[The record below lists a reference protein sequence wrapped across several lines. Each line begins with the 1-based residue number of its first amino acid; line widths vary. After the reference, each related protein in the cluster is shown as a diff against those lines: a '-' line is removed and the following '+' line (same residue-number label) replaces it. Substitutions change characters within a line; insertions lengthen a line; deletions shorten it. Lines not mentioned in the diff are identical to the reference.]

1 MATAETVLAQPRGIS
16 STWKKIQDLRLPWF
30 PVSILSFIVFLAVFA
45 PLLATHN
52 PRKNEITARLI
63 PPFKIGEFSK
73 TDGVEKK
80 VVGFAEESF
89 LPIRFNG
96 ENLMGTDGLGK
107 DVLSRLI
114 FGSRTIMKVTVPS
127 MVVAILL
134 GTTVG
139 LVAGYAGR
147 WVDSVLMRVTDA
159 VMGFP
164 SILVALLIVSLVGTG
179 LMPVLIAVTATTW
192 ARFARMIR
200 GEVLANRDRDF
211 VTLARISGVSP
222 VMIIWRHLFPN
233 VVNTLMVITSITVGQ
248 VILLVASLSFLGLG
262 LKVGEPAWGV
272 MVAEGKDYISGNG
285 WWLSLF
291 PGVIIT
297 LVVMAF
303 NLFGD
308 WMRDYL
314 DPKLRRSR

>member
-1 MATAETVLAQPRGIS
+1 VATADTVLAQPSGTS
-16 STWKKIQDLRLPWF
+16 STWKKIKDLRLPWF
-30 PVSILSFIVFLAVFA
+30 PIVILSFIVFMAIFA
-45 PLLATHN
+45 PLLAPHN
-52 PRKNEITARLI
+52 PKKNDIMQRLN
-63 PPFKIGEFSK
+63 PPFVTTEN
-73 TDGVEKK
+73 
-80 VVGFAEESF
+80 F
-89 LPIRFNG
+89 L
-96 ENLMGTDGLGK
+96 GTDGLGK

-114 FGSRTIMKVTVPS
+114 FGARTIMKVTIPS
-127 MVVAILL
+127 MVVAILV

-139 LVAGYAGR
+139 LVAGYAGK
-147 WVDSVLMRVTDA
+147 WVDSLLMRITDA

-200 GEVLANRDRDF
+200 GEVLSNRDRDF

-222 VMIIWRHLFPN
+222 AMIIWRHLFPN

-262 LKVGEPAWGV
+262 LKPGEPAWGV
-272 MVAEGKDYISGNG
+272 MVAEGRDYISGNG

-297 LVVMAF
+297 VVVMAF
-303 NLFGD
+303 NLLGD
-308 WMRDYL
+308 WLRDFL

>member
-1 MATAETVLAQPRGIS
+1 MATADTVLAQPDSAS
-16 STWKKIQDLRLPWF
+16 STWEKIRELKLPWI
-30 PVSILSFIVFLAVFA
+30 PMVILSTIVFLAIFA
-45 PLLATHN
+45 PLLA
-52 PRKNEITARLI
+52 PADPKKNNILNRLN
-63 PPFKIGEFSK
+63 PPFETS
-73 TDGVEKK
+73 
-80 VVGFAEESF
+80 
-89 LPIRFNG
+89 
-96 ENLMGTDGLGK
+96 ENILGTDGLGK

-114 FGSRTIMKVTVPS
+114 FGARSIMKVTVPS
-127 MVVAILL
+127 MVVAILV

-139 LVAGYAGR
+139 LVAGYAGK
-147 WVDSVLMRVTDA
+147 WVDSVLMRITDA

-200 GEVLANRDRDF
+200 GEVLTNRDRDF
-211 VTLARISGVSP
+211 VVLARISGVSP
-222 VMIIWRHLFPN
+222 TMIIWRHLFPN

-262 LKVGEPAWGV
+262 LKPGEPAWGV
-272 MVAEGKDYISGNG
+272 MVAEGRDYINGNG

-297 LVVMAF
+297 VVVMAF
-303 NLFGD
+303 NLLGD
-308 WMRDYL
+308 WLRDYL

>member
-1 MATAETVLAQPRGIS
+1 MAI
-16 STWKKIQDLRLPWF
+16 
-30 PVSILSFIVFLAVFA
+30 FA
-45 PLLATHN
+45 PLLAPHN
-52 PRKNEITARLI
+52 PKKNDIMQRLN
-63 PPFKIGEFSK
+63 PPFVTTEN
-73 TDGVEKK
+73 
-80 VVGFAEESF
+80 F
-89 LPIRFNG
+89 L
-96 ENLMGTDGLGK
+96 GTDGLGK

-114 FGSRTIMKVTVPS
+114 FGARTIMKVTIPS
-127 MVVAILL
+127 MVVAILV
-134 GTTVG
+134 GTTIG
-139 LVAGYAGR
+139 LVAGYAGK
-147 WVDSVLMRVTDA
+147 WVDSLLMRITDA

-200 GEVLANRDRDF
+200 GEVLSNRDRDF

-222 VMIIWRHLFPN
+222 AMIIWRHLFPN

-262 LKVGEPAWGV
+262 LKPGEPAWGV
-272 MVAEGKDYISGNG
+272 MVAEGRDYISGNG

-297 LVVMAF
+297 VVVMAF
-303 NLFGD
+303 NLLGD
-308 WMRDYL
+308 WLRDFL

>member
-1 MATAETVLAQPRGIS
+1 MATADTVLAQPSGVS
-16 STWKKIQDLRLPWF
+16 STWRRIVDLRLPWF
-30 PVSILSFIVFLAVFA
+30 PVTVLLAILFLAIFA
-45 PLLATHN
+45 PLLAPKDPKEN
-52 PRKNEITARLI
+52 NIVERLN
-63 PPFKIGEFSK
+63 PPFQ
-73 TDGVEKK
+73 T
-80 VVGFAEESF
+80 
-89 LPIRFNG
+89 L
-96 ENLMGTDGLGK
+96 ENILGTDGLGK

-114 FGSRTIMKVTVPS
+114 FGSRTIMKVTVPT
-127 MVVAILL
+127 MIVAILL

-147 WVDSVLMRVTDA
+147 WVDSVLMRITDA

-291 PGVIIT
+291 PGIIIT
-297 LVVMAF
+297 VVVMAF

>member
-1 MATAETVLAQPRGIS
+1 MATADTVLAQPDSAS
-16 STWKKIQDLRLPWF
+16 STWGKIRELKLPWI
-30 PVSILSFIVFLAVFA
+30 PMVILSTIVFLAIFA
-45 PLLATHN
+45 PLLA
-52 PRKNEITARLI
+52 PADPKKNNILNRLN
-63 PPFKIGEFSK
+63 PPFETS
-73 TDGVEKK
+73 
-80 VVGFAEESF
+80 
-89 LPIRFNG
+89 
-96 ENLMGTDGLGK
+96 ENILGTDGLGK

-114 FGSRTIMKVTVPS
+114 FGARSIMKVTVPS
-127 MVVAILL
+127 MVVAILV

-139 LVAGYAGR
+139 LVAGYAGK
-147 WVDSVLMRVTDA
+147 WVDSVLMRITDA

-200 GEVLANRDRDF
+200 GEVLTNRDRDF
-211 VTLARISGVSP
+211 VVLARISGVSP
-222 VMIIWRHLFPN
+222 TMIIWRHLFPN

-262 LKVGEPAWGV
+262 LKPGEPAWGV
-272 MVAEGKDYISGNG
+272 MVAEGRDYINGNG

-297 LVVMAF
+297 VVVMAF
-303 NLFGD
+303 NLLGD
-308 WMRDYL
+308 WLRDYL

>member
-1 MATAETVLAQPRGIS
+1 VATADTVLAQPSGTS
-16 STWKKIQDLRLPWF
+16 SIWKKIQDLRLPWF
-30 PVSILSFIVFLAVFA
+30 PIAILSIIVFLAIFA
-45 PLLATHN
+45 PLVA
-52 PRKNEITARLI
+52 PADPKKNDILQRLN
-63 PPFKIGEFSK
+63 PPFQ
-73 TDGVEKK
+73 TT
-80 VVGFAEESF
+80 
-89 LPIRFNG
+89 
-96 ENLMGTDGLGK
+96 ENLLGTDGLGK

-114 FGSRTIMKVTVPS
+114 FGARTIMKVTLPS
-127 MVVAILL
+127 MVVAILV

-139 LVAGYAGR
+139 LVAGYAGK
-147 WVDSVLMRVTDA
+147 WVDSLLMRITDA

-179 LMPVLIAVTATTW
+179 LVPVLIAVTATTW

-200 GEVLANRDRDF
+200 GEVLSNRDRDF

-222 VMIIWRHLFPN
+222 AMIIWRHLFPN

-262 LKVGEPAWGV
+262 LKPGEPAWGV
-272 MVAEGKDYISGNG
+272 MVAEGRNYINGNG

-291 PGVIIT
+291 PGIIIT
-297 LVVMAF
+297 VVVMAF
-303 NLFGD
+303 NLLGD
-308 WMRDYL
+308 WLRDFL

>member
-1 MATAETVLAQPRGIS
+1 MATAESVLIQPDETPS
-16 STWKKIQDLRLPWF
+16 LWKKIKDLRLPLF
-30 PVSILSFIVFLAVFA
+30 PIIVLSLIVLLAIFA
-45 PLLATHN
+45 PLLSPAD
-52 PRKNEITARLI
+52 PKKNDILGRLQ
-63 PPFKIGEFSK
+63 PPFQSSEH
-73 TDGVEKK
+73 
-80 VVGFAEESF
+80 F
-89 LPIRFNG
+89 L
-96 ENLMGTDGLGK
+96 GTDGLGK

-114 FGSRTIMKVTVPS
+114 YGTRTIMKVTAPS

-147 WVDSVLMRVTDA
+147 WVDSLLMRITDA

-179 LMPVLIAVTATTW
+179 LIPVLIAVTATTW

-200 GEVLANRDRDF
+200 GEVLSTRDRDF

-222 VMIIWRHLFPN
+222 IMIIWRHLFPN
-233 VVNTLMVITSITVGQ
+233 VINTLMVITSLTVGQ

-262 LKVGEPAWGV
+262 LKPGEPAWGV
-272 MVAEGKDYISGNG
+272 MVAEGRDFITGNG

-291 PGVIIT
+291 PGIVITI
-297 LVVMAF
+297 VVMAF

-308 WMRDYL
+308 WLRDYL

>member
-1 MATAETVLAQPRGIS
+1 MATADTVLAQPSGTS
-16 STWKKIQDLRLPWF
+16 SIWKKIQDLRLPWF
-30 PVSILSFIVFLAVFA
+30 PIAILSIIVFLAIFA
-45 PLLATHN
+45 PLVA
-52 PRKNEITARLI
+52 PADPKKNDILQRLN
-63 PPFKIGEFSK
+63 PPFQ
-73 TDGVEKK
+73 TT
-80 VVGFAEESF
+80 
-89 LPIRFNG
+89 
-96 ENLMGTDGLGK
+96 ENLLGTDGLGK

-114 FGSRTIMKVTVPS
+114 FGARTIMKVTLPS
-127 MVVAILL
+127 MVVAILV

-139 LVAGYAGR
+139 LVAGYAGK
-147 WVDSVLMRVTDA
+147 WVDSLLMRITDA

-179 LMPVLIAVTATTW
+179 LVPVLIAVTATTW

-200 GEVLANRDRDF
+200 GEVLSNRDRDF

-222 VMIIWRHLFPN
+222 AMIIWRHLFPN

-262 LKVGEPAWGV
+262 LKPGEPAWGV
-272 MVAEGKDYISGNG
+272 MVAEGRNYINGNG

-291 PGVIIT
+291 PGIIIT
-297 LVVMAF
+297 VVVMAF
-303 NLFGD
+303 NLLGD
-308 WMRDYL
+308 WLRDFL

>member
-1 MATAETVLAQPRGIS
+1 MATAETVLAQPSGVS
-16 STWKKIQDLRLPWF
+16 STWRRIVDLRLPWF
-30 PVSILSFIVFLAVFA
+30 PVTVLLAILFIAIFA
-45 PLLATHN
+45 PLLAPKDPKEN
-52 PRKNEITARLI
+52 NIVERLN
-63 PPFKIGEFSK
+63 PPFQ
-73 TDGVEKK
+73 TT
-80 VVGFAEESF
+80 
-89 LPIRFNG
+89 
-96 ENLMGTDGLGK
+96 ENILGTDGLGK

-114 FGSRTIMKVTVPS
+114 FGTRTIMKVTVPS

-147 WVDSVLMRVTDA
+147 WVDSVLMRITDA

-291 PGVIIT
+291 PGIIIT
-297 LVVMAF
+297 VVVMAF

>member
-1 MATAETVLAQPRGIS
+1 MATAETVLAQPSGVS
-16 STWKKIQDLRLPWF
+16 STWRRIADLRLPWF
-30 PVSILSFIVFLAVFA
+30 PVTVLSVIVFLAIFA
-45 PLLATHN
+45 PLLAPKDPKEN
-52 PRKNEITARLI
+52 NIVERLN
-63 PPFKIGEFSK
+63 PPFQTS
-73 TDGVEKK
+73 
-80 VVGFAEESF
+80 
-89 LPIRFNG
+89 
-96 ENLMGTDGLGK
+96 ENILGTDGLGK

-114 FGSRTIMKVTVPS
+114 FGSRTIMKITVPT

-291 PGVIIT
+291 PGIIIT
-297 LVVMAF
+297 VVVMAF

>member
-1 MATAETVLAQPRGIS
+1 MATAETVLAQPSGVS
-16 STWKKIQDLRLPWF
+16 STWRRIADLRLPWF
-30 PVSILSFIVFLAVFA
+30 PVTVLSVIVFLAIFA
-45 PLLATHN
+45 PLLAPKDPKEN
-52 PRKNEITARLI
+52 NIVERLN
-63 PPFKIGEFSK
+63 PPFQTS
-73 TDGVEKK
+73 
-80 VVGFAEESF
+80 
-89 LPIRFNG
+89 
-96 ENLMGTDGLGK
+96 ENILGTDGLGK

-114 FGSRTIMKVTVPS
+114 FGSRTIMKITVPT

-291 PGVIIT
+291 PGIIIT
-297 LVVMAF
+297 VVVMAF

-308 WMRDYL
+308 WMRDFL

>member
-1 MATAETVLAQPRGIS
+1 MATAETVLAQPSGVS
-16 STWKKIQDLRLPWF
+16 STWRRIVELRLPWF
-30 PVSILSFIVFLAVFA
+30 PVTVLLAILFLAIFA
-45 PLLATHN
+45 PLLAPKDPKEN
-52 PRKNEITARLI
+52 NIVERLN
-63 PPFKIGEFSK
+63 PPFQTS
-73 TDGVEKK
+73 
-80 VVGFAEESF
+80 
-89 LPIRFNG
+89 
-96 ENLMGTDGLGK
+96 ENILGTDGLGK

-114 FGSRTIMKVTVPS
+114 FGSRTIMKVTVPT
-127 MVVAILL
+127 MIVAILL

-147 WVDSVLMRVTDA
+147 WADSLLMRITDA

-179 LMPVLIAVTATTW
+179 LMPVLIAVTATTC

-291 PGVIIT
+291 PGIIIT
-297 LVVMAF
+297 VVVMAF

>member
-1 MATAETVLAQPRGIS
+1 MATADTVLAQPSGAT
-16 STWKKIQDLRLPWF
+16 STWKKIQELRLPWI
-30 PVSILSFIVFLAVFA
+30 PIVILSGILFLAIFA
-45 PLLATHN
+45 PLLA
-52 PRKNEITARLI
+52 PADPKKNDITNRLN
-63 PPFKIGEFSK
+63 PPFQTS
-73 TDGVEKK
+73 
-80 VVGFAEESF
+80 
-89 LPIRFNG
+89 
-96 ENLMGTDGLGK
+96 ENILGTDGLGK

-127 MVVAILL
+127 MVVAILV

-139 LVAGYAGR
+139 LVAGYAGK
-147 WVDSVLMRVTDA
+147 WVDSVLMRITDA

-200 GEVLANRDRDF
+200 GEVLSNRDRDF
-211 VTLARISGVSP
+211 VVLARISGVSP
-222 VMIIWRHLFPN
+222 IMIIWRHLFPN

-262 LKVGEPAWGV
+262 LKPGEAAWGV
-272 MVAEGKDYISGNG
+272 MVAEGRDYINGNG

-291 PGVIIT
+291 PGLIIT
-297 LVVMAF
+297 GVVMAF
-303 NLFGD
+303 NLLGD
-308 WMRDYL
+308 WLRDYL
-314 DPKLRRSR
+314 DPKLRRAR

>member
-1 MATAETVLAQPRGIS
+1 MATAETVLAQASDPS
-16 STWKKIQDLRLPWF
+16 STWRRIADLRLPWF
-30 PVSILSFIVFLAVFA
+30 PVAVLSSIVFLAIFA
-45 PLLATHN
+45 PLLAPKDPKEN
-52 PRKNEITARLI
+52 NIVERLN
-63 PPFKIGEFSK
+63 PPFQ
-73 TDGVEKK
+73 TT
-80 VVGFAEESF
+80 
-89 LPIRFNG
+89 
-96 ENLMGTDGLGK
+96 ENILGTDGLGK

-147 WVDSVLMRVTDA
+147 WVDSVLMRITDA

-200 GEVLANRDRDF
+200 GEVLSNRDRDF

-222 VMIIWRHLFPN
+222 VMIILRHLFPN

-272 MVAEGKDYISGNG
+272 MVAEVKDYISGNG

-291 PGVIIT
+291 PGIIIT
-297 LVVMAF
+297 VVVMAF

-308 WMRDYL
+308 WLRDYL